1 MGSTSPHSLHST
13 TASEVMDHADI
24 LARLP
29 PFETLGPGDLESLEL
44 HTLEAEARAR
54 QCET

>member
-1 MGSTSPHSLHST
+1 
-13 TASEVMDHADI
+13 MDHADI